1 MTRFNLPEHDKKY
14 YLMRLLKDILVIF
27 LIVTPAGLYLGY
39 TFFSQAAA
47 PLDKAPYVHR
57 NGLDPHV
64 NVYVSWE
71 TSDSQTSYVVYGT
84 DPESLTSFEENSTA
98 KTMHHIVLKSL
109 TPNTKYYY
117 RVGPSAGNYLYNVHS
132 FTTAPDTTVPFNI
145 TLVSDTQQMWATG
158 HYDTIASAISQL
170 GDMSFVAFVGDYGEF
185 DDDVA
190 DYNFIMQQTA
200 KFSNRIPLVPINGNH
215 DGEGNMTQYAKLFNI
230 SLYNASSYGIPNN
243 IPSKHYYSFNYS
255 NVQFV
260 MAEIADT
267 GDTDPTKAFN
277 FEHDLWLNK
286 TLEAG
291 QSMDHRVLMFH
302 RAMYSANGN
311 DDTLIRR
318 FMPIILKYNVSLV
331 FHGHEHVYERFL
343 VEGHTITVLGGGGA
357 LVNAMG
363 YYQDITQNLAIGP
376 SYTRLFFD
384 GPNVSLRTY
393 TPRGTLVDQVDLIKQ
408 GRDLVVV
415 P

>member
-1 MTRFNLPEHDKKY
+1 
-14 YLMRLLKDILVIF
+14 
-27 LIVTPAGLYLGY
+27 
-39 TFFSQAAA
+39 
-47 PLDKAPYVHR
+47 
-57 NGLDPHV
+57 
-64 NVYVSWE
+64 
-71 TSDSQTSYVVYGT
+71 
-84 DPESLTSFEENSTA
+84 
-98 KTMHHIVLKSL
+98 
-109 TPNTKYYY
+109 
-117 RVGPSAGNYLYNVHS
+117 
-132 FTTAPDTTVPFNI
+132 
-145 TLVSDTQQMWATG
+145 
-158 HYDTIASAISQL
+158 
-170 GDMSFVAFVGDYGEF
+170 
-185 DDDVA
+185 
-190 DYNFIMQQTA
+190 
-200 KFSNRIPLVPINGNH
+200 
-215 DGEGNMTQYAKLFNI
+215 MTQYAKLFNI

-291 QSMDHRVLMFH
+291 QDMDHRVLMFH

-311 DDTLIRR
+311 DETLIRR

-363 YYQDITQNLAIGP
+363 YHQDITQNIAIGP
-376 SYTRLFFD
+376 SYTRLFFN
-384 GPNVSLRTY
+384 GPNVSLRSY